1 MTDSVYPAT
10 GGFVDNTSAATFIP
24 EIWSDEIVAA
34 YQKNL
39 VLANLVKKMS
49 MAGKKGDTIHVPKP
63 VRGSAN
69 AKAENT
75 AVTVHNATEG
85 EVQIAIDKHFEYS
98 RLIEDITDVQALS
111 SLRQFYTED
120 AGYALAK
127 QVDTDLHSLA
137 TGLGSAG
144 TTSSTYLNNGGTFF
158 VDNSA
163 SGALATY
170 TADTVTTAD
179 VFTDSGF
186 RAIIQ
191 KLDDADVPMENRCF
205 VIPPSVRN
213 TIMGIDRY
221 VSSDF
226 VNNGQVTNGQIGQLY
241 GIDVFVSTNCPVVEA
256 AADNTASTVDSL
268 GALLFQKDAIVMA
281 EQLGVRSQTQYK
293 QEFLANLFTSDTLYG
308 VSVLRPESGL
318 TLVVPK

>member
-1 MTDSVYPAT
+1 MTDSTYPAT

-24 EIWSDEIVAA
+24 EIWSDEIIAA

-49 MAGKKGDTIHVPKP
+49 MSGKKGDTIHVPKP
-63 VRGSAN
+63 VRGDAH
-69 AKAENT
+69 AKAAKT
-75 AVTVHNATEG
+75 AVTVQASTEG
-85 EVQIAIDKHFEYS
+85 EVQVSIDRHFEYS

-144 TTSSTYLNNGGTFF
+144 TSSTTYLNNGGTFF
-158 VDNSA
+158 INAGA
-163 SGALATY
+163 STLSTY
-170 TADTVTTAD
+170 VADTVVPAD
-179 VFTDSGF
+179 IFTDGGF
-186 RAIIQ
+186 RALIQ
-191 KLDDADVPMENRCF
+191 KLDDEDVPMDGRSF
-205 VIPPSVRN
+205 IIPPSVRN

-226 VNNGQVTNGQIGQLY
+226 VNNGKVTGGQIGELY
-241 GIDVFVSTNCPVVEA
+241 GIGIFVSTNCPVVETA
-256 AADNTASTVDSL
+256 AANSASTVDSL
-268 GALLFQKDAIVMA
+268 GALLVHRDALTLA
-281 EQLGVRSQTQYK
+281 EQQGVRSQTQYK

-308 VSVLRPESGL
+308 KAVLRPEAGL